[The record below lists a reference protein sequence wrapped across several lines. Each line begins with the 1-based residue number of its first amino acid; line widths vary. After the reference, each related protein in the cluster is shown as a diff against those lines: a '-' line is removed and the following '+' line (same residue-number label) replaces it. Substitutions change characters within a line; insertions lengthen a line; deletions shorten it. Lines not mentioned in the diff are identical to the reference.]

1 MKIIAY
7 ENCETCG
14 NLTLDISK
22 STLGEYTLA
31 NLVKGHSKDCFWRK
45 EMESIIEERKNPS
58 PPLCLGNPLFQ
69 VADK

>member
-1 MKIIAY
+1 MKIITC

-14 NLTLDISK
+14 SLTLDISK
-22 STLGEYTLA
+22 STLEEYALV
-31 NLVKGHSKDCFWRK
+31 NLLKGHSKDCPWRK